1 MLETLVERR
10 SLAAISKDL
19 IIMVLGLNTLH
30 VSNDDTY
37 QEIDLYDETAAWSVH
52 YKDHQKC

>member
-30 VSNDDTY
+30 VSNDDTC
-37 QEIDLYDETAAWSVH
+37 QEIDLYDETAAWSAH

>member
-19 IIMVLGLNTLH
+19 IITVLGLNTQH
-30 VSNDDTY
+30 VSNNDTY
-37 QEIDLYDETAAWSVH
+37 QEIDLYDETAAWSSH
-52 YKDHQKC
+52 YKNNQKC

>member
-1 MLETLVERR
+1 MLESLVEKR
-10 SLAAISKDL
+10 SLTAITKDL
-19 IIMVLGLNTLH
+19 IITVLGLNTLH

-37 QEIDLYDETAAWSVH
+37 QEIDLYYETAAWSAH